1 MERNLLNYS
10 LALQL
15 GAEHP
20 AGCRHRIVL
29 SES

>member
-10 LALQL
+10 LAMQL
-15 GAEHP
+15 GVAYLVD
-20 AGCRHRIVL
+20 CRHRIVF

>member
-10 LALQL
+10 LAMQHGVAYL
-15 GAEHP
+15 AD
-20 AGCRHRIVL
+20 CRHRIVF

>member
-10 LALQL
+10 LAMQL
-15 GAEHP
+15 GVAYP
-20 AGCRHRIVL
+20 VDCRHRIVF